1 MSMLQLVQKNMTKRV
16 TNMKEKDKIKR
27 KLGKCQYCGKIK
39 PLRYKNAC
47 DSCYMKLYRA
57 KKKEEKKIIRSILW
71 ITFGTV
77 VAVSIFILWF
87 VIKLIKN

>member
-1 MSMLQLVQKNMTKRV
+1 MSKKISQKTKR
-16 TNMKEKDKIKR
+16 KIGR
-27 KLGKCQYCGKIK
+27 CQYCGKIK
-39 PLRYKNAC
+39 PLRYKNIC

-57 KKKEEKKIIRSILW
+57 RKREEKKIIRRLLW

-87 VIKLIKN
+87 VIKVLKI